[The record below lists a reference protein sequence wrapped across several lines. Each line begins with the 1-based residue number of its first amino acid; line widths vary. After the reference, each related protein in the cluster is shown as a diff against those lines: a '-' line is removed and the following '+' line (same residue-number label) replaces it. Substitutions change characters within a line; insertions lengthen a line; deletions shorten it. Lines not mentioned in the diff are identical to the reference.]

1 MEQLQRREDP
11 GGRAPPRPRPDT
23 WAFDAATPGT
33 CAPRAIGT
41 LPAPVPGENAF
52 VPGNFV
58 FAPAQSEANQIETAD
73 KAHMAATQGG
83 STPGGGG
90 GGGSTG
96 GGC

>member
-11 GGRAPPRPRPDT
+11 GGGRHRGAGGHLGLRRRLT
-23 WAFDAATPGT
+23 GHLALL
-33 CAPRAIGT
+33 RAIGT

-58 FAPAQSEANQIETAD
+58 FAPAQSEANQAETAD

-90 GGGSTG
+90 GGSTG